1 MVSLFF
7 YNFSEVFTF
16 VNLDLITRAFV
27 KDKYF
32 II

>member
-16 VNLDLITRAFV
+16 VNVNLITRAFL
-27 KDKYF
+27 KGKIPF
-32 II
+32 